1 MLNYYKDYAYLG
13 VQYTGVAHRYGVN
26 GKISGNMAALSELRD
41 CAVVVHGPVGCG
53 FHYRYSMR
61 SSFSPYYNL
70 ESTALNNSDVVFSG
84 EGKLRETLKRVLDR
98 QPEMIAVVST
108 CVADVLGEDVQGIV
122 NDFASHNALGK
133 TKKIITVNSEIF
145 SHPDKISFMKRLKE
159 RVWNNGNKNIKSD
172 AQFCG
177 CGFIEVLNT
186 LVDQVMEYQ
195 PVVPNSVNLESFAW
209 GYGGTE
215 KMQGVIDMLQ
225 RIGITVNTIL
235 PTGGYEQI
243 RTAPRAQLNVARRI
257 RWAQRMQNRFG
268 TEYVHFPN
276 LGEWAGVKG
285 IEEFYCKIAE
295 HFDKEYVAKKII
307 AEEFAKHEYDI
318 EAAKRH
324 LSSFSYGLVTSVISE
339 IPDTIELY
347 EQEYRMPL
355 KFIALML
362 PESYQA
368 EARLDDAT
376 MEKMFQNI
384 KDTINATGTK
394 AVFMLN
400 PTEKELLEAASKVD
414 CLVGNGLLR
423 IKNLNT
429 PCLASNAEVRYLDF
443 ANYAKAL
450 HNMALQVGKGA
461 GTSKLLWHLLDI
473 NKEYYPI
480 TNDANALASREMWS
494 RMWRKR

>member
-13 VQYTGVAHRYGVN
+13 VHYTGVAHRYGVN
-26 GKISGNMAALSELRD
+26 GKISGNMAALSEIRD

-53 FHYRYSMR
+53 FHYRYSVR
-61 SSFSPYYNL
+61 SSFSPYYDL

-98 QPEMIAVVST
+98 QPEMISVVPT
-108 CVADVLGEDVQGIV
+108 CVSDVMGEDVQGIV
-122 NDFASHNALGK
+122 NDFVSHNALGR
-133 TKKIITVNSEIF
+133 TKKIITINSESF
-145 SHPDKISFMKRLKE
+145 SHPDKISFLKRLKE
-159 RVWNNGNKNIKSD
+159 RVWNNGSKNIKSD

-195 PVVPNSVNLESFAW
+195 PVIPNSVNLESFAW

-215 KMQGVIDMLQ
+215 KMQGVIDMLLEL
-225 RIGITVNTIL
+225 GITVNVIL
-235 PTGGYEQI
+235 PAAGYEQI
-243 RTAPRAQLNVARRI
+243 RTAPRAQVNVARRI

-268 TEYVHFPN
+268 TEYIHFAN
-276 LGEWAGVKG
+276 LGEWTGVKG

-295 HFDKEYVAKKII
+295 PFGKETLAKKLM
-307 AEEFAKHEYDI
+307 AEELSKYSYEIENAK
-318 EAAKRH
+318 KRLH
-324 LSSFSYGLVTSVISE
+324 SFSYGFVTSSISE
-339 IPDTIELY
+339 IPEAIELY

-362 PESYQA
+362 PKSYQ
-368 EARLDDAT
+368 EESRLDDAT

-384 KDTINATGTK
+384 KDTISTTGTK

-400 PTEKELLEAASKVD
+400 PTEKELLEAAGGVD
-414 CLVGNGLLR
+414 CLIGNGLLR

-429 PCLASNAEVRYLDF
+429 PCLPSNAEVRYLDY

-450 HNMALQVGKGA
+450 NNMALQVSKGT
-461 GTSKLLWHLLDI
+461 GTSRLLWHLLDI
-473 NKEYYPI
+473 NQEYYPI
-480 TNDANALASREMWS
+480 SNDADALASREMWS